1 MKSIVKILFMILAI
15 TLFAACTKSGCDDC
29 LYQKQEFC
37 KAIAEVNCNSAY
49 LTNNIEQLT
58 RACGSSDATSFIS
71 TTTQNC
77 TQGTLTCP
85 QCE

>member
-1 MKSIVKILFMILAI
+1 MRILIGLISLSLILFV
-15 TLFAACTKSGCDDC
+15 FSGCTKSGCDDC
-29 LYQKQEFC
+29 IYQKQEFC

-58 RACGSSDATSFIS
+58 RACGSNDATSFIS

>member
-1 MKSIVKILFMILAI
+1 MKLNLLILSMILI
-15 TLFAACTKSGCDDC
+15 IVFFTACTKSGCDDC
-29 LYQKQEFC
+29 IYQKQEFC

-71 TTTQNC
+71 ITTQNC

>member
-1 MKSIVKILFMILAI
+1 VYKRQVIAFSVV
-15 TLFAACTKSGCDDC
+15 TGCTEAGCDDC
-29 LYQKQEFC
+29 VYQKQEFC
-37 KAIAEVNCNSAY
+37 KAMSQVNCNSAY

-58 RACGSSDATSFIS
+58 RACGNADASSFIS